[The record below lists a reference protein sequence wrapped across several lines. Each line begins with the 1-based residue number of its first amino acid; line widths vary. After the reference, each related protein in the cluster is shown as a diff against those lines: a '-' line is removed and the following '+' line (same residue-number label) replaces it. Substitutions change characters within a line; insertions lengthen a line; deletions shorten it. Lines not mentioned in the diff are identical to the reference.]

1 MNRND
6 VMTRYNLPAEVKFC
20 KKCVMSNQRPRIT
33 FDEHGVCSACNF
45 AEYKHG
51 GIDWSKREEAL
62 LRLLDKHRKSNGEFD
77 VIVPCSGGKD
87 STFVA
92 WELKHRYGMNPLT
105 VTWAPHLPTEVGVKN
120 LHNFV
125 AAGFSNILGSP
136 NGQVHRTLTRL
147 SFLHLGDPFQA
158 FIYGQKA
165 FPMRIA
171 TMYNI
176 PLIMYGENGEVE
188 YGGDM
193 KNVNNPMHNLR
204 DDLEKHYFSGMG
216 PLSWL
221 DYGLTRQEVLE
232 YMPPAIDAM
241 EALGI
246 QCHFFGYYRKWNPHA
261 NALLAAEKTG
271 FTPASQRSEGTYTN
285 YASLDDR
292 IDGMHYYL
300 AYIKFG
306 IGRCTADAAHE
317 IRDGKLSREEAV
329 ALVHSYDGE
338 FPARYHDDFLE
349 YIGITDEKCHKTID
363 SWRSPH
369 LWTKAGATWHL
380 KHRLV

>member
-1 MNRND
+1 MDSKD
-6 VMTRYNLPAEVKFC
+6 VMKRYNLPAEVKYC
-20 KKCVMSNQRPRIT
+20 KKCVISNQRPRIS
-33 FDEHGVCSACNF
+33 FNEEGICSACTF
-45 AEYKHG
+45 AAYKNK
-51 GIDWSKREEAL
+51 GIDWNKREEAL
-62 LRLLDKHRKSNGEFD
+62 LRLLDKYRKSNGEFD

-87 STFVA
+87 SVFVA
-92 WELKHRYGMNPLT
+92 WELKHTYGMNPLT
-105 VTWAPHLPTEVGVKN
+105 VTWAPHLPTEVGTKN
-120 LHNFV
+120 LHNFI
-125 AAGFSNILGSP
+125 AAGFSNIMGSP
-136 NGQVHRTLTRL
+136 NGQTHRALTRL

-165 FPMRIA
+165 FPMHIA
-171 TMYNI
+171 TKYNI

-193 KNVNNPMHNLR
+193 KNADEPAHNLR

-221 DYGLTRQEVLE
+221 EYGMKKSDVLE
-232 YMPPAIDAM
+232 YMPPNVEAM
-241 EALGI
+241 EAVGV

-261 NALLAAEKTG
+261 NAELAMKKVG
-271 FTPASQRSEGTYTN
+271 FMPASERSEGTYTN

-317 IRDGKLSREEAV
+317 IRDGKISREEGV
-329 ALVHSYDGE
+329 CLVHKYDGE
-338 FPARYHDDFLE
+338 FPARHHADFLE
-349 YIGITDEKCHKTID
+349 YTGTTEAECEQVID

-369 LWTKAGATWHL
+369 LWAKSGNVWHL
-380 KHRLV
+380 KYTVS